1 MALSPIPEIIARVD
15 GRVGRLTLNRPKA
28 LHALTTDMCLALSAA
43 LLAWK
48 DDPAIEL
55 VLIDHA
61 GERGFCAGGDIRM
74 MAEAG
79 RSDPDAGAAFFLA
92 EYRMNELLHR
102 YPKPV
107 AAVMDGVTMGGGV
120 GLAAYAR
127 YRIATERT
135 VFAMPETAIGLFPDV
150 GTGWLLSRL
159 PGEFGTWM
167 ALTGARLKAAD
178 LLYLNLATHH
188 VESGKV
194 EALKALLVH
203 APEGAAKTLARFSTD
218 PGPAPLAGK
227 QKALDAYFEHDTVEA
242 IIEALK
248 AGSSWAQEQA
258 LILASRSP
266 TSMKVALRELR
277 QAKEKPSFA
286 DEIALEYRLACR
298 IIRTADFQEG
308 VRAVVV
314 DKDNAPRW
322 SPARL
327 EEVTEAMLDALFAP
341 FADRA
346 EWSPLP

>member
-1 MALSPIPEIIARVD
+1 MSAVSVPEIIARVE
-15 GRVGRLTLNRPKA
+15 GRVGRLTLNRSKA
-28 LHALTTDMCLALSAA
+28 LHALTTPMCLAISAA
-43 LLAWK
+43 LLAWR
-48 DDPAIEL
+48 DDPAVAL

-74 MAEAG
+74 MAEFG
-79 RSDPDAGAAFFLA
+79 RSAPDAGAAFFLA

-120 GLAAYAR
+120 GLSVYAR

-135 VFAMPETAIGLFPDV
+135 LWAMPETAIGLLPDV
-150 GTGWLLSRL
+150 GTGWVLSRL
-159 PGEFGTWM
+159 PGEIGTFL

-178 LLYLNLATHH
+178 CLRLNLCSHH
-188 VESGKV
+188 LPSSQVET
-194 EALKALLVH
+194 LKAALVAEPDAIDDLL
-203 APEGAAKTLARFSTD
+203 PRFATD
-218 PGPAPLAGK
+218 PGPAPLAGR
-227 QKALDAYFEHDTVEA
+227 QREIDALFAGHSVER
-242 IIEALK
+242 IVERLHV
-248 AGSSWAQEQA
+248 GSDWAREQA
-258 LILASRSP
+258 AVLAAKSP

-277 QAKEKPSFA
+277 QATEKPSFA

-298 IIRTADFQEG
+298 IICTPDFQEG
-308 VRAVVV
+308 VRAVVI

-322 SPARL
+322 SPAHL
-327 EEVTEAMLDALFAP
+327 EDVTEAMLDRLFAP